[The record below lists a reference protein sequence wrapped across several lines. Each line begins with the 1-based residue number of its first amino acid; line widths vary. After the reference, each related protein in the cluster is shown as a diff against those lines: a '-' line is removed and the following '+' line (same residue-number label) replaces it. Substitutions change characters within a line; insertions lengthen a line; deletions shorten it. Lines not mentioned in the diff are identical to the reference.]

1 VVKRETLLAI
11 IWLAASVASG
21 ATFTVTK
28 TSDDPADGCDADC
41 SLREA
46 VIAANA
52 TVEHDTIVVPAGT
65 YLLSL
70 VGADEDAAAT
80 GDLDL
85 NEDVTIIGDPA
96 GGTIIDGNLSD
107 RVVHVNGATVELDDL
122 VLTRGRTLGDWFGA
136 GGILVESGTLTMIRC
151 VLSDCFSDG
160 HGGGIFSLGTV
171 TLDRSAV
178 TGNIGFNGGA
188 IYHAGD
194 DLVLVNTT
202 VSGNA
207 ATDFGSG
214 GVSTDGLALA
224 ASIDSCTI
232 TNNVGAE
239 SGAVSVLS
247 EVHVANTIF
256 DGSCEVAPGMGTVVS
271 GGGNLESPADTCGL
285 DHPTDLV
292 GVTPAELDLGPLQNN
307 GGVTPT
313 HAPRSGS
320 IAIDSGNHGLCPAVD
335 QRDWL
340 RWDPG
345 CDIGSLEV
353 SAVEGLIFA
362 DGFESGDT
370 GTWSGFASDGRQS

>member
-1 VVKRETLLAI
+1 VKRAALLAI
-11 IWLAASVASG
+11 IWLAASAASG
-21 ATFTVTK
+21 ATLTVTK
-28 TSDDPADGCDADC
+28 TSDDPVDGCDADC

-52 TVEHDTIVVPAGT
+52 TAEHDTIVVPAGT
-65 YLLSL
+65 YLLTL
-70 VGADEDAAAT
+70 VGTDEDAAAT

-85 NEDVTIIGDPA
+85 IEDVTVIGDPA

-107 RVVHVNGATVELDDL
+107 RVLHVSGATVELDDL
-122 VLTRGRTLGDWFGA
+122 ALTRGRTIGDWYGA

-151 VLSDCFSDG
+151 VLSDCLSDG

-171 TLDRSAV
+171 TLDRSAL

-188 IYHAGD
+188 IYHAGN
-194 DLVLVNTT
+194 DLILVNTT

-214 GVSTDGLALA
+214 GVNTDGLALA

-239 SGAVSVLS
+239 AGSVNFLS

-256 DGSCEVAPGMGTVVS
+256 GGSCEVVPGMGTVVS

-285 DHPTDLV
+285 DHPTDMV
-292 GVTPAELDLGPLQNN
+292 DVTATELDLGPLQNN

-320 IAIDSGNHGLCPAVD
+320 IAIDSGNRDLCPAVD

-345 CDIGSLEV
+345 CDIGSVEV
-353 SAVEGLIFA
+353 SALGGLIFA
-362 DGFESGDT
+362 DGFESGEYT
-370 GTWSGFASDGRQS
+370 EWSEAVP